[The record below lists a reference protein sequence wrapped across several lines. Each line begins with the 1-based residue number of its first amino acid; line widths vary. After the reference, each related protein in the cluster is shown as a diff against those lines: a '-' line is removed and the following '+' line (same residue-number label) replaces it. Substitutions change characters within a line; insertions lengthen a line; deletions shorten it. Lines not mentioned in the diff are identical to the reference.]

1 MIFVQFSQ
9 QRFRVFTL
17 FIYNTLSIIPFPWN
31 TEVYTMGNK
40 SSKKK
45 KASQAK
51 AVKQAKTA
59 QPEQPVTSAD
69 SDNFESKTTVQIAE
83 QGKKITLRQD
93 SVPYNKTAIQR
104 RKEAA
109 KNPGVV
115 REGTA
120 TEDLLATIQAN
131 KKSLKCKFSVLEK
144 RPTTKNIWHC
154 RGKYQIL
161 YLFHISHLSLHI
173 TFNVVDCLSFLLFF
187 HH

>member
-1 MIFVQFSQ
+1 MI
-9 QRFRVFTL
+9 
-17 FIYNTLSIIPFPWN
+17 IIIKIIWAECGWRPLGPPGP
-31 TEVYTMGNK
+31 TAQT

-45 KASQAK
+45 KASQAE
-51 AVKQAKTA
+51 AIKQAKTT

-69 SDNFESKTTVQIAE
+69 SDNFESRTTVQIAE
-83 QGKKITLRQD
+83 QGKKITIRQD

-131 KKSLKCKFSVLEK
+131 KKSLKCKFTW
-144 RPTTKNIWHC
+144 TTPNTNK
-154 RGKYQIL
+154 K
-161 YLFHISHLSLHI
+161 
-173 TFNVVDCLSFLLFF
+173 CLAMSS
-187 HH
+187 

>member
-1 MIFVQFSQ
+1 
-9 QRFRVFTL
+9 
-17 FIYNTLSIIPFPWN
+17 
-31 TEVYTMGNK
+31 MGNK

-59 QPEQPVTSAD
+59 QPEQPK
-69 SDNFESKTTVQIAE
+69 FESKTTVQIAE

-120 TEDLLATIQAN
+120 TEDL
-131 KKSLKCKFSVLEK
+131 
-144 RPTTKNIWHC
+144 
-154 RGKYQIL
+154 
-161 YLFHISHLSLHI
+161 
-173 TFNVVDCLSFLLFF
+173 
-187 HH
+187 